1 MKSEPVNAYK
11 ILNNLLLYLTIFVLT
26 LLLGCAPLI
35 PFPSTKPFSQEETA
49 RLISHLRKQGE
60 SIFSFQGVG
69 KIRFKKGEEETEA
82 NLFAVGC
89 RPFRVRLEIAHPWGR
104 PLFHIVVDEKNI
116 SVLSLTDKKFF
127 RGPSSSLNSN
137 QFFLCGLDPDL
148 VWNILSG
155 RVPILSAADRAVSSK
170 TNEITLF
177 NRQGEVVE
185 IISFDSGSLQ
195 PKYVYFPKKRITII
209 LAEFKKEGL
218 GLYPLRIEIVKE
230 DEDQLTEIRYKNFK
244 FNKPVPEEIFL
255 LNPPLGFEIINLS
268 SQKD

>member
-11 ILNNLLLYLTIFVLT
+11 ILNNLLSYLTIFILT
-26 LLLGCAPLI
+26 LLLGCASLI
-35 PFPSTKPFSQEETA
+35 PFPSAKPFSQEETA

-89 RPFRVRLEIAHPWGR
+89 RPFKVRLEIAHPWGR

-127 RGPSSSLNSN
+127 KGPSSPSNTN
-137 QFFLCGLDPDL
+137 QFFLRGLDLDL
-148 VWNILSG
+148 TWKIFSG
-155 RVPILSAADRAVSSK
+155 RVPILTAADRAVSLNP
-170 TNEITLF
+170 NEITLF
-177 NRQGEVVE
+177 NSQGEVVE
-185 IISFDSGSLQ
+185 IISFVSGSLQ
-195 PKYVYFPKKRITII
+195 PKYVYFPKKGITII